1 MLVSCTW
8 VVGQQSI
15 YLALVAR
22 TLSADKSCNA
32 HVALVTA
39 LEILPVE
46 VVVSLFPGRI
56 VVTKGSLP
64 DLVM

>member
-1 MLVSCTW
+1 M
-8 VVGQQSI
+8 
-15 YLALVAR
+15 
-22 TLSADKSCNA
+22 SADKSCNA
-32 HVALVTA
+32 HVELVTA
-39 LEILPVE
+39 IEILPVE